1 MPKGGSWMG
10 KGLETSSEEHL
21 ENLMENLTT
30 KEIFVFVTLLTIPP
44 IALPVAMVL
53 VKLLGE

>member
-1 MPKGGSWMG
+1 
-10 KGLETSSEEHL
+10 
-21 ENLMENLTT
+21 MENLTT